1 MHCCEFTLPN
11 VVIAQLKLQF
21 RILMVAGS
29 ILGLEVVDFLSGK
42 FLDGS
47 SQQSMA
53 TSFCILPNSL
63 FIIVVS
69 LDAVISYELRDVKG
83 TR

>member
-1 MHCCEFTLPN
+1 
-11 VVIAQLKLQF
+11 
-21 RILMVAGS
+21 
-29 ILGLEVVDFLSGK
+29 
-42 FLDGS
+42 LDGS